1 MIDVVEILLREAH
14 VGTFQGRR
22 RRAGDFFVALT
33 IRSEEN
39 VAGHTVL
46 ARNLT
51 IAIDYLHDETL
62 VVRIVV
68 PFFLEFH
75 LAFAKF
81 LNDLLN
87 GKRRRFMGDRS
98 GLALGFRC
106 GSWGGGGT
114 RLRRRS
120 RLSGWRGGRRGRQ
133 RPLLLGR

>member
-1 MIDVVEILLREAH
+1 MLDVVEILLREAH
-14 VGTFQGRR
+14 AGAFQGGR
-22 RRAGDFFVALT
+22 RRAGDLFVALT

-46 ARNLT
+46 ARDLA

-87 GKRRRFMGDRS
+87 RKRRRFMGDRS

-106 GSWGGGGT
+106 GSRGGGGA
-114 RLRRRS
+114 RLQRWS
-120 RLSGWRGGRRGRQ
+120 RLSGWRGGRCRQ
-133 RPLLLGR
+133 RSLLLGR